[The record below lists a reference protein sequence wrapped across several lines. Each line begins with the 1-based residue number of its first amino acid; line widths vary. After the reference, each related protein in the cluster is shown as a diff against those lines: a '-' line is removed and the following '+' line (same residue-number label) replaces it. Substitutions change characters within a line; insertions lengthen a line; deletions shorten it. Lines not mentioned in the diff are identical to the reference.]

1 LVDWDK
7 KTGDGSGGVSKPRL
21 LLFVFL
27 MVVSI
32 GGVAVMDFSESYA
45 LWYWLATCVIFAAT
59 SIGIAWQDSLHSTE
73 ERSPHARRQL
83 VHWSLITIGILMVFL
98 LERMEHLD
106 PRSGGLISLL
116 ILTIGTLLAGVHFF
130 WRMSLL
136 GLLLLFTFVAA
147 VFAEQFFWIMLVP
160 GIVLGAYVVFR
171 SRSD

>member
-1 LVDWDK
+1 MENWDK
-7 KTGDGSGGVSKPRL
+7 KTDGGISKPRL
-21 LLFVFL
+21 LLFAFL
-27 MVVSI
+27 MIVSI
-32 GGVAVMDFSESYA
+32 GGVAVMDFSASYA
-45 LWYWLATCVIFAAT
+45 LWYWLGTCVVFAIT
-59 SIGIAWQDSLHSTE
+59 SIGIAWQDSLHSDE
-73 ERSPHARRQL
+73 ERSPQVRRQL
-83 VHWSLITIGILMVFL
+83 VHWAIITIGILMIFL

-116 ILTIGTLLAGVHFF
+116 ILTIGALLAGIHFF

-136 GLLLLFTFVAA
+136 GLLLLFTFAAA

>member
-1 LVDWDK
+1 MPHWDN
-7 KTGDGSGGVSKPRL
+7 KTEGGVSKGRL

-27 MVVSI
+27 MIVSI

-45 LWYWLATCVIFAAT
+45 FWYWLATCVIFAAT
-59 SIGIAWQDSLHSTE
+59 SIGVAWQDSLHSTE
-73 ERSPHARRQL
+73 ERSPQVRRQL

-106 PRSGGLISLL
+106 PRSGGLIALL
-116 ILTIGTLLAGVHFF
+116 VLTIGTLLAGVHFF

-160 GIVLGAYVVFR
+160 GVVLGAYVVFR